1 MNQPILPA
9 VVNAAVP
16 EIYADGA
23 TSIAIRRNVA
33 RITLVSDRASASAK
47 QPIERVVVGHVA
59 MSVAGFVSLY
69 LRMASVVEQMRA
81 AGLIK
86 TGAGKPQAKAAP
98 MPAPPRPPAKPS
110 PGKKAGRRK

>member
-1 MNQPILPA
+1 MTQPTLSA
-9 VVNAAVP
+9 VANAAAP

-47 QPIERVVVGHVA
+47 QPVERVVVGHVA

-69 LRMASVVEQMRA
+69 LRMGSVVEQMRA

-86 TGAGKPQAKAAP
+86 TSAGRPQAKAAP
-98 MPAPPRPPAKPS
+98 APPPKPPVKT
-110 PGKKAGRRK
+110 GGEKKTGRRK